1 MTTKYLRIYL
11 NDHRAGALA
20 GLELVKRA
28 RSSNQGTELGEY
40 LLSFEAEVRE
50 DLRAL
55 EEAMRSLGV
64 PLNQI
69 KAGAAWLAEKLG
81 RAKLNGQVRG
91 YSPLSRLIELEGLG
105 LAVEGKRRL
114 WTTLERLAE
123 RDARESG
130 PEIVRVGE
138 AHALDPSTH
147 APLGAGGSA
156 AERAAEGRERVG
168 AGAPMDENP

>member
-81 RAKLNGQVRG
+81 RAKLHGQVRG
-91 YSPLSRLIELEGLG
+91 HSPLSRLIELEGLG

-123 RDARESG
+123 RDAR
-130 PEIVRVGE
+130 VDGE
-138 AHALDPSTH
+138 RMQDLIARADRQLVELETWR
-147 APLGAGGSA
+147 L
-156 AERAAEGRERVG
+156 RAAETALGIPPIPTDTPAPS
-168 AGAPMDENP
+168 AG